1 MIDLLLFLFQT
12 MNKRKSLE
20 NRQRLASF
28 NEDEERTPTT
38 PTIERP
44 NEPGVTETA
53 EEGAQTPGE
62 TDGEKENQGG
72 EQRPE
77 DAEGQEE
84 AKLKAKYPGLKA
96 RGGSSFLAQKKL
108 QRGHK
113 FFDSGDYNV
122 VKGKKPG
129 LSGTTSGAS
138 KTKPEKAK
146 EVKVPVSS
154 SELGQDIPTAD
165 AIISRRMALFRTKS
179 ESNADDVID
188 DVIEFH
194 PAGRNLRSGS
204 MFVSSSNPQIAHV
217 GGVRR
222 GSMFPIGQ
230 TGGSDVIPSPEVLN
244 KRRQSMVPAIPSK
257 LTQ

>member
-1 MIDLLLFLFQT
+1 

-20 NRQRLASF
+20 NRQRLPSF
-28 NEDEERTPTT
+28 NEEEERTPTT
-38 PTIERP
+38 PTIQQS
-44 NEPGVTETA
+44 TESRVA
-53 EEGAQTPGE
+53 ETSEESPDTPRE
-62 TDGEKENQGG
+62 EDGEKENQGG
-72 EQRPE
+72 ERPGE
-77 DAEGQEE
+77 AERVEE

-138 KTKPEKAK
+138 KTKPEKAT
-146 EVKVPVSS
+146 EIKVPVSS

-179 ESNADDVID
+179 ESHAD
-188 DVIEFH
+188 DVIEFL

-204 MFVSSSNPQIAHV
+204 MVVSSSNPQIAHV

-222 GSMFPIGQ
+222 GSLFPIGQ

-244 KRRQSMVPAIPSK
+244 KRRQSMIPAIPSK